1 MKSRH
6 LGRLELLSWLND
18 FVEADYAKV
27 EHLSDGIA
35 FAQMLDAIYPGQV
48 AIHKLN
54 LNARHEDDFARNLRL
69 VEEWFKK
76 HKIDRIL
83 SIPKLSKGKF
93 QENMDLLQWMYNY
106 VMKNFPLVPDSYS
119 GYQRRLEAYG
129 KQQKA
134 AGRLDPIS
142 DAEKLRMNPHLIPNK
157 AALRQMRLSYDDRRG
172 DVMTSS
178 VSSAATVSNNPR
190 FRQEANGQVRDSIPA
205 VQVSLFDFDD
215 NIPSQSTQPRTTNTR
230 VSSSSSTLNRLYSFS
245 DATSEVPQDPH
256 SIAMHISTPTPS
268 VNEKQAPPLSARTY
282 LSHSTY
288 PQSSVQA
295 VSQQHESNDDAKRE
309 AELQDLVAALESELT
324 TRLAKQR
331 LFIEELAELQE
342 ERDFYFAK
350 LRRVEEIC
358 TATSGAYISDQLS
371 LLLTDI
377 PSDFEPT

>member
-1 MKSRH
+1 
-6 LGRLELLSWLND
+6 
-18 FVEADYAKV
+18 
-27 EHLSDGIA
+27 
-35 FAQMLDAIYPGQV
+35 MLDAIYPGQV

-76 HKIDRIL
+76 HKIDRVL

-119 GYQRRLEAYG
+119 GYQRRLEAYA

-178 VSSAATVSNNPR
+178 VSSAANIPNHARS
-190 FRQEANGQVRDSIPA
+190 RQDGNGQARDSVPA
-205 VQVSLFDFDD
+205 VQVSLFDLDS
-215 NIPSQSTQPRTTNTR
+215 NIASQPARPPAFNTR
-230 VSSSSSTLNRLYSFS
+230 VSSPSSSTLNRLYSFS
-245 DATSEVPQDPH
+245 DVTSEVPASYQDPH
-256 SIAMHISTPTPS
+256 SKPMSMPS
-268 VNEKQAPPLSARTY
+268 SAPLVNAQQAFPLSSPPTY
-282 LSHSTY
+282 LSNSKNQ
-288 PQSSVQA
+288 QSF
-295 VSQQHESNDDAKRE
+295 SQVASGQNESNDDAKRE

-371 LLLTDI
+371 LLLTDT